1 MADRQVDYLLIGGG
15 IAAANCARWL
25 RESGAD
31 GSILLVGRESDLPYN
46 RPPCS
51 KEYLQGSQ
59 TRADALFRPAE
70 WYEDQQIEALT
81 RVSAMKLDL
90 DSRTVKLSNKDELQ
104 FGQALLASGANVRR
118 LNVPG
123 SELDGIHYLRAF
135 GNADTIRE
143 DAAGKRVTLIGGSY
157 IACEVAASLTLL
169 GSSCMMVMLEPVTL
183 SRGFGATAGRFF
195 QERLEEHGVTIHA
208 EQELERFEGAEG
220 RVTRVITTSGLE
232 LETDAVVLGTGA
244 VPDVMLARAAGLEL
258 GASGGVRVDER
269 LQTGVSGLYA
279 AGDVAEYHSVIHD
292 GRPLRIEHWDVALNQ
307 GRVAALNM
315 LGRGQSYDV
324 VPYFFSDL
332 ADWASLEYVGP
343 ASDWDLEV
351 VRGSLDEGEFSVWYL
366 SEGRVAAALSV
377 GRSEDLDHARRLIAA
392 GTSLDG
398 RAAELGRVE
407 HRPRVALVRRGQARV
422 ARGGSDP
429 AARRAAARQ
438 AIHQS
443 SEPIDRSLQR
453 SGHLDRALERREH
466 ADQLTAGIG
475 HPLGAVDDLA
485 TSVIDAIPELDDLAA
500 FDIDAI
506 SELPHLAPELEQLAG
521 AAVELF
527 REHHHR
533 FGTSVEPLGDLEYRT
548 ADQSDLLAQVEHPLE
563 LCGGG
568 AGRPGDGTEIGH
580 DAVEDRLRG
589 FDGETEEAQPAHLRA
604 TLRSAGSKGC
614 GARTRTLN
622 SRART
627 WRVAI
632 TPPRSKSMHR

>member
-31 GSILLVGRESDLPYN
+31 GSIVLVGRESDLPYN

-59 TRADALFRPAE
+59 TRADALFRPAG

-90 DSRTVKLSNKDELQ
+90 DARTVKLSNKQELE

-169 GSSCMMVMLEPVTL
+169 GSTCTMVMLEPVTL
-183 SRGFGATAGRFF
+183 SRGFGKTAGRFF
-195 QERLEEHGVTIHA
+195 QERLEEHGVTVHG

-232 LETDAVVLGTGA
+232 LETDAVVMGTGA

-269 LQTGVSGLYA
+269 LQTAVSGVYA

-343 ASDWDLEV
+343 ASDWDQEV
-351 VRGSLDEGEFSVWYL
+351 VRGSTDAGEFSVWYL

-398 RAAELGRVE
+398 RTAELG
-407 HRPRVALVRRGQARV
+407 
-422 ARGGSDP
+422 
-429 AARRAAARQ
+429 
-438 AIHQS
+438 
-443 SEPIDRSLQR
+443 
-453 SGHLDRALERREH
+453 
-466 ADQLTAGIG
+466 QLST
-475 HPLGAVDDLA
+475 DLA
-485 TSVIDAIPELDDLAA
+485 SL
-500 FDIDAI
+500 
-506 SELPHLAPELEQLAG
+506 
-521 AAVELF
+521 
-527 REHHHR
+527 
-533 FGTSVEPLGDLEYRT
+533 
-548 ADQSDLLAQVEHPLE
+548 
-563 LCGGG
+563 
-568 AGRPGDGTEIGH
+568 
-580 DAVEDRLRG
+580 
-589 FDGETEEAQPAHLRA
+589 
-604 TLRSAGSKGC
+604 
-614 GARTRTLN
+614 
-622 SRART
+622 
-627 WRVAI
+627 
-632 TPPRSKSMHR
+632 